1 MMDLS
6 RHGAA
11 CRCLLRLR
19 ENEGLPGISDRT
31 FITTHLSRFPSWKE
45 HPGGVD
51 ADGLFEL
58 AREMRLAA
66 GIEIF
71 RDYDRVLQEHRAGR
85 SILVCTERTPEQ
97 VDPEPSPGRF
107 ALLVVAMN
115 ETSFT
120 LWCPFSN
127 GKADDLPEAGRAW
140 WDRWLAIGIILHRPL
155 ARSNPSTDAAP
166 LNQSG
171 PSASAQPEE
180 LL

>member
-1 MMDLS
+1 MTDLN
-6 RHGAA
+6 HDGAA

-31 FITTHLSRFPSWKE
+31 FITAHLSRFPAWKE
-45 HPGGVD
+45 RPGEVG
-51 ADGLFEL
+51 ADGLFDL
-58 AREMRLAA
+58 AREMHLADA
-66 GIEIF
+66 IEVF

-97 VDPEPSPGRF
+97 VEPEPSPGRF
-107 ALLVVAMN
+107 TLLVVAMN

-140 WDRWLAIGIILHRPL
+140 WDRWRAIGIVLHHPP
-155 ARSNPSTDAAP
+155 ARSNPSMGAAP
-166 LNQSG
+166 VNQSG
-171 PSASAQPEE
+171 QPVAA
-180 LL
+180 